1 LSGPD
6 VIWRIGAFGPK
17 PEIPSPMITPSPI
30 AYSGVPP
37 GAA

>member
-1 LSGPD
+1 
-6 VIWRIGAFGPK
+6 VILRIGAFGPK
-17 PEIPSPMITPSPI
+17 PLMPAPMITPSPI

>member
-1 LSGPD
+1 
-6 VIWRIGAFGPK
+6 VIFSTGAFGPK
-17 PEIPSPMITPSPI
+17 PLIPAATITPLPI